1 MNLGLCASLDAGN
14 VISHGIHACL
24 SRVDFDYGGQLRL
37 APLKLLFPVDA
48 EGLAEFQDHGL
59 RVSATVKHIN
69 LRVHGD
75 FRALLVIIL
84 YRKMKVLFHI

>member
-1 MNLGLCASLDAGN
+1 VNLRLRASLDTRN
-14 VISHGIHACL
+14 VISHGVHACL
-24 SRVDFDYGGQLRL
+24 SRVDFDNGGQLRL
-37 APLKLLFPVDA
+37 APLKLLLPVDA
-48 EGLAEFQDHGL
+48 ERLAEFQDHGL
-59 RVSATVKHIN
+59 RVRASVQHIN